1 MIKSRDEAIAAERLE
16 KSGLNEQI
24 RQLNE
29 ILSQGNKENNKLT
42 DMKLEWEAIID
53 RKDTQIHQ

>member
-1 MIKSRDEAIAAERLE
+1 LIKSRDEAIAAERLE